1 MNMEIDEKIEKLKK
15 EIEILEQQKTKLSN
29 NYCLESDC
37 QEGNMRIVYYDYV
50 KKDDEKSFSTF
61 KKLFDYLNKKI
72 TNNNLL
78 VIDFFQNKEWNYN
91 QFNELNDDNIK
102 KIMNII
108 FSLDAYSIY
117 SMDFGIINKK
127 EQWKSQM
134 WIETPFLLKYQHEM
148 EKVDKTERDYDFL
161 NKGNEWRLF

>member
-1 MNMEIDEKIEKLKK
+1 MFDVNEKIEKLKK

-29 NYCLESDC
+29 NYCLECDC

-50 KKDDEKSFSTF
+50 KNDGEKYFSTF

-91 QFNELNDDNIK
+91 QFNELNDDNII

-108 FSLDAYSIY
+108 SSLDAYGIY
-117 SMDFGIINKK
+117 SMEFGIINKK
-127 EQWKSQM
+127 EQWKNQI
-134 WIETPFLLKYQHEM
+134 WIETPFLMKYKQEM
-148 EKVDKTERDYDFL
+148 EKGDKTKRDYDFL
-161 NKGNEWRLF
+161 NKGNKWRLF